1 MRTALEIFG
10 AVVLAYFAAMNAIYL
25 AFTISASQAIGHR
38 LRRQAYS
45 DSEEIFASPLS
56 PGISVIVPA
65 YNEQAGIVEAV
76 SSFRRL
82 RYPRLEVIVVSDG
95 STDATLKR
103 LQEAFELVPVRLA
116 MRATLPHAPVRQAYV
131 SRLDSAV
138 VVIDKENGGKADAQN
153 AGASVARHPFLCVV
167 DADAVL
173 EEEALLQVAQPI
185 LDDPVEVVG
194 VGGIVRIAN
203 GCRIEAGQ
211 VVEVALPRSRLAV
224 LQVVEYF
231 RAFLVGRVAWSRARS
246 LLIISGAFG
255 LFRRDVVEAVGGWWT
270 DTVGEDA
277 ELVIRIH
284 EHLRARG
291 ERYRIDFVPDPVA
304 WTEAPETF
312 SGLARQRRRWQR
324 GLAESLGRHRRMIG
338 NPRYGLIGLFAMP
351 YFVVFELLGPII
363 DVLGYIALPLAVA
376 FQLLSVGFLVA
387 FLALAVGLGVFLSF
401 AALALEEFSFRRHPR
416 GREVARLLAY
426 AVFENLGYRQL
437 TSVWRIAGLVD
448 LARGRSE
455 WGVMTRRGLGAGAR
469 P

>member
-1 MRTALEIFG
+1 MRLALEIFG
-10 AVVLAYFAAMNAIYL
+10 VAVLVYFAAINAVYL
-25 AFTISASQAIGHR
+25 VFTISASQAIGRR

-45 DSEEIFASPLS
+45 GSEETFASPLS

-65 YNEQAGIVEAV
+65 FNEEAGIVEAV
-76 SSFRRL
+76 SSFRRV
-82 RYPRLEVIVVSDG
+82 RYPRLEVVVVSDG
-95 STDATLKR
+95 STDATVER

-116 MRATLPHAPVRQAYV
+116 MRDTLPYARVRQAYV
-131 SRLDSAV
+131 SRLDPAV
-138 VVIDKENGGKADAQN
+138 IVIDKENGGKADAQN
-153 AGASVARHPFLCVV
+153 AGASIARHPFLCIV

-185 LDDPVEVVG
+185 LDDPEEVVG

-203 GCRIEAGQ
+203 GCRIEEGQ
-211 VVEVALPRSRLAV
+211 VVEVALPKSRLAV
-224 LQVVEYF
+224 MQVVEYF

-270 DTVGEDA
+270 ETVGEDA

-284 EHLRARG
+284 EHLRRRG

-312 SGLARQRRRWQR
+312 SGLGRQRRRWQR
-324 GLAESLGRHRRMIG
+324 GLAESLSRHRRMIG
-338 NPRYGLIGLFAMP
+338 SPRYGPIGLLAMP
-351 YFVVFELLGPII
+351 YFLVFELLGPVIEI
-363 DVLGYIALPLAVA
+363 LGYVALPLAVA
-376 FQLLSVGFLVA
+376 FGLLSVDFLVA
-387 FLALAVGLGVFLSF
+387 FLALAIGLGVFLSF

-426 AVFENLGYRQL
+426 AVLENLGYRQL
-437 TSVWRIAGLVD
+437 TIVWRLAGLAD
-448 LARGRSE
+448 IARGRSE
-455 WGVMTRRGLGAGAR
+455 WGVMTRRGLGAEAG